1 MIAAIHQ
8 PNYLPWLG
16 FFNKMARSDV
26 FVLFDDVQLVRGKS
40 FVTRN
45 RVKIPNNIQ
54 WLTVPVKDKGDL
66 IQIKDDRINQDG
78 KWQKSHWRTIQL
90 AYARASYFKKYQSGF
105 SQIYATPWESLQEL
119 NIALINLIK
128 DLLGIGTR
136 LVLSSEMSI
145 RSEGSRKIMAIL
157 RELNAD
163 CYLSGEGKGSKRYID
178 EEEFRQNNIELI
190 FQGFEHPAYGQLW
203 GDFVPNLSVIDLLF
217 NEGEKSRDII
227 MQRSLKP
234 SLIG

>member
-1 MIAAIHQ
+1 
-8 PNYLPWLG
+8 
-16 FFNKMARSDV
+16 
-26 FVLFDDVQLVRGKS
+26 
-40 FVTRN
+40 
-45 RVKIPNNIQ
+45 
-54 WLTVPVKDKGDL
+54 
-66 IQIKDDRINQDG
+66 
-78 KWQKSHWRTIQL
+78 
-90 AYARASYFKKYQSGF
+90 
-105 SQIYATPWESLQEL
+105 
-119 NIALINLIK
+119 
-128 DLLGIGTR
+128 
-136 LVLSSEMSI
+136 
-145 RSEGSRKIMAIL
+145 MAIL